1 MKQQHASCIS
11 ITSAPM
17 RFAIYARK
25 STESEDR
32 QVQSLDDQIRELTH
46 LAKREGHHVTEIF
59 QESRSAKAPGNR
71 PEFDRLIQEV
81 EEGAFEG
88 ILTWSINRLSRNP
101 VDGGRI
107 AYLLQTGKLS
117 MIRTIERSYVPEDN
131 ALLLSIENGMATA
144 YLQDL
149 SRNVKRGM
157 QGKFERGWLPAKAP
171 LGYRNDL
178 ETHEILPDPESF
190 VALRSAWDRLLTGEY
205 SFREVVI
212 YAQQLG
218 VSAHRRN
225 RPRTIASESALYGV
239 FRHPF
244 YCGRICF
251 NGQERVGKHQ
261 PMVSE
266 EEFEQAQ
273 VILAERGRPTR
284 KRRLDFPFQGTLK
297 CAVCGCVV
305 LGERKFK
312 TYRNTNRS
320 VEYVYYH
327 CTGSKGCSK
336 AGIRQEELVQTMTT
350 LAQQV
355 RIPEAVSDWL
365 RRTAPVVI
373 ERRSETKL
381 QDHPEAARQL
391 EREELRLDAL
401 VTMRAD
407 REIGQD
413 EFARSREQILTRIKA
428 LKAEDRQ
435 HRIQPT
441 RLLKRLNGL
450 LEAGAMARELSS
462 DRPCVRASAA
472 LLQELGGGLFH
483 SGSLQIS
490 LHPALQKI
498 VTFEPPNVSSGR
510 SKGHDVL
517 DSIPGW
523 LAFVE
528 EVLNLLDDPDAQH
541 GMARLGDV
549 RELRTSKSDTMFS
562 SLQTSLELERVVS
575 ATPEAELERRPAARS
590 APIATARSE
599 SHGRPADGH
608 TPGTRSE
615 DRSGSPRS
623 RSSPS
628 ASNVLTRRFAQDPL
642 RQEVPEPA

>member
-32 QVQSLDDQIRELTH
+32 QVQSLDDQIRELTR
-46 LAKREGHHVTEIF
+46 LAQREGHHVTEIF

-117 MIRTIERSYVPEDN
+117 MIRTIERAYVPEDN

-178 ETHEILPDPESF
+178 ETHEIVPDAESF
-190 VALRSAWDRLLTGEY
+190 PALRAAWDRLLTGEY
-205 SFREVVI
+205 SYREVVT

-218 VSAHRRN
+218 VSAYRSN
-225 RPRTIASESALYGV
+225 RPRTTASESALYGA

-244 YCGRICF
+244 YCGRISF
-251 NGQERVGKHQ
+251 NGQERQGKHQ

-266 EEFEQAQ
+266 EEFDQAQ
-273 VILAERGRPTR
+273 TILTERGRPTR
-284 KRRLDFPFQGTLK
+284 TRRLEFPFQGTLK
-297 CAVCGCVV
+297 CAACGCVV

-312 TYRNTNRS
+312 TYHSTNRS

-336 AGIRQEELVQTMTT
+336 AGIRQEQLVQTMTT

-355 RIPEAVSDWL
+355 KIPDAVSAWL
-365 RRTAPVVI
+365 RKTAPIVVQ
-373 ERRSETKL
+373 RRSEQKI
-381 QDHPEAARQL
+381 QAHPEAARQL
-391 EREELRLDAL
+391 EREESRLDAL

-407 REIGQD
+407 REIGQE
-413 EFARSREQILTRIKA
+413 EFARSREQALARIKA
-428 LKAEDRQ
+428 LKTEDRQ
-435 HRIQPT
+435 HRQQPD
-441 RLLKRLNGL
+441 RLLKRLHGL
-450 LEAGAMARELSS
+450 LEAGATAQHLSS

-498 VTFEPPNVSSGR
+498 VTLEPPNVGSGR
-510 SKGHDVL
+510 SKSHDVL
-517 DSIPGW
+517 DANPGW

-528 EVLNLLDDPDAQH
+528 EVLNLLDEPDAQH
-541 GMARLGDV
+541 GIARLGGV
-549 RELRTSKSDTMFS
+549 RDLPTSKSDTMLS
-562 SLQTSLELERVVS
+562 SLRTSVELDRLVS
-575 ATPEAELERRPAARS
+575 ATPEAEPALQPESRS
-590 APIATARSE
+590 ASIARTRSR
-599 SHGRPADGH
+599 SHMRPSGGRNPD
-608 TPGTRSE
+608 TRSE
-615 DRSGSPRS
+615 DRSGPRRS
-623 RSSPS
+623 RSNPS
-628 ASNVLTRRFAQDPL
+628 VWIPDPLAGLDPKTAQDG
-642 RQEVPEPA
+642 A